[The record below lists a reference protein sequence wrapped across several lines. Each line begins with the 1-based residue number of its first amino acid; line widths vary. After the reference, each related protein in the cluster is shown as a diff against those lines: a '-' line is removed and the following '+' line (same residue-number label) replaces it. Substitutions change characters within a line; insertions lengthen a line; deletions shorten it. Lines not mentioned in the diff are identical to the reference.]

1 MKFPRKKLR
10 GRFMPYEAKEKAFQL
25 PKLKGL
31 FYFLKLK
38 LTDRR
43 DVHGRG
49 AFLALRDVKGNPVA
63 VFQ

>member
-31 FYFLKLK
+31 FYFFEIE
-38 LTDRR
+38 
-43 DVHGRG
+43 V
-49 AFLALRDVKGNPVA
+49 N
-63 VFQ
+63 